1 MNHTKV
7 AVIGSLNM
15 DIVVETPRHPQ
26 VGETL
31 LGDRVRFVPGGKGA
45 NQAVAAARLGA
56 EAAMIGAVGDD
67 AFGLE
72 LLNALGRDGVDVT
85 GVKRLSGTA
94 TGIASIYVSEGDNS
108 IVVVPGA
115 NDRVRP
121 EDIDRNEAKLKE
133 ADIVMLQL
141 EIPVETALYAA
152 RKAKL
157 LGKTVV
163 LNPAPA
169 QPLPEELFRCTD
181 FMTPNR
187 TELSGYTG
195 IAADGTTLGAAMRR
209 LKELGA
215 ANVVTTLGAG
225 GSAYLDESGEVRF
238 VMGHPVPVIDTTGR
252 AIALTPRWPFRSR
265 GDGACGKRSNT
276 PGWLPRWPS
285 PNSAP
290 RRECL
295 PRKKS
300 AGLRPSGMLA
310 GDFLQ
315 GYWVS

>member
-15 DIVVETPRHPQ
+15 DIVVETPRHPR

-94 TGIASIYVSEGDNS
+94 TGIASIYVGEGDNS

-115 NDRVRP
+115 NDRVGP

-133 ADIVMLQL
+133 ADIVLLQL

-152 RKAKL
+152 RKAKS

-169 QPLPEELFRCTD
+169 QPLPEELFRCAD

-238 VMGHPVPVIDTTGR
+238 VMGHPVPVIDTTG
-252 AIALTPRWPFRSR
+252 AGDCFNAALAVSIARGRS
-265 GDGACGKRSNT
+265 
-276 PGWLPRWPS
+276 L
-285 PNSAP
+285 
-290 RRECL
+290 REAVEY
-295 PRKKS
+295 
-300 AGLRPSGMLA
+300 AGLASALAVTKFGAQAGMPTQEEVRMFAAERNA
-310 GDFLQ
+310 G
-315 GYWVS
+315 G

>member
-15 DIVVETPRHPQ
+15 DIVVETPRHPR

-56 EAAMIGAVGDD
+56 ENAMIGAVGDD

-94 TGIASIYVSEGDNS
+94 TGIASIYVGEGDNS

-115 NDRVRP
+115 NDRVGP

-133 ADIVMLQL
+133 ADIVLLRL

-152 RKAKL
+152 RKAKS

-169 QPLPEELFRCTD
+169 QPLPEEPVSL
-181 FMTPNR
+181 
-187 TELSGYTG
+187 
-195 IAADGTTLGAAMRR
+195 RR
-209 LKELGA
+209 LYDAEPDRAERLYRHCRRRNYAWCGHAALEEAGSRQRRYDAGGWRIGLFGRKRRGA
-215 ANVVTTLGAG
+215 FRYGPSGAG
-225 GSAYLDESGEVRF
+225 DRYDGG
-238 VMGHPVPVIDTTGR
+238 GR
-252 AIALTPRWPFRSR
+252 L
-265 GDGACGKRSNT
+265 
-276 PGWLPRWPS
+276 L
-285 PNSAP
+285 
-290 RRECL
+290 
-295 PRKKS
+295 
-300 AGLRPSGMLA
+300 
-310 GDFLQ
+310 
-315 GYWVS
+315 